1 MPSFHPEKNLGRS
14 FFNVWYVEVKD
25 FLQNTFFFSLNECS
39 IIECQDFFLLFDQV
53 VRNFAIATPNYECTI
68 QILALLENQRRSK
81 RVSPN

>member
-1 MPSFHPEKNLGRS
+1 MNAALS
-14 FFNVWYVEVKD
+14 
-25 FLQNTFFFSLNECS
+25 
-39 IIECQDFFLLFDQV
+39 ECQDFFLLFDQV